1 LTSAAAVPETME
13 PKRSLWW
20 LRDPTFSLEI
30 SYLHALAGKVG
41 GELLVKQAINMLPAD
56 ADTPSYAIVID
67 KLRSLECSKAWL
79 FSTPESRGVVTA
91 LLQIVCNMQRGE
103 GPSVYEFPTGA
114 QMEIAG
120 KRLANF
126 CVFTQP
132 SASSKGQSEN
142 IFGKAALDKHMAEL
156 EKSVKGK
163 TIGDLS
169 LATTCQVFRWLLP
182 AVDATKL
189 EQLSLEAYDVVLT
202 RVSGKGSNHGGA
214 MEVMVATAH
223 SSKSAAEAKKIIPK
237 SVSKPKSKGAPAKK
251 RRT

>member
-1 LTSAAAVPETME
+1 
-13 PKRSLWW
+13 
-20 LRDPTFSLEI
+20 
-30 SYLHALAGKVG
+30 
-41 GELLVKQAINMLPAD
+41 
-56 ADTPSYAIVID
+56 
-67 KLRSLECSKAWL
+67 
-79 FSTPESRGVVTA
+79 
-91 LLQIVCNMQRGE
+91 
-103 GPSVYEFPTGA
+103 
-114 QMEIAG
+114 MEIAG

-182 AVDATKL
+182 AADATKL

-202 RVSGKGSNHGGA
+202 RASGKGSNHGGA

-223 SSKSAAEAKKIIPK
+223 SFTSAAEAKKIIPK
-237 SVSKPKSKGAPAKK
+237 SVSTPTSKGAPARK
-251 RRT
+251 RRA